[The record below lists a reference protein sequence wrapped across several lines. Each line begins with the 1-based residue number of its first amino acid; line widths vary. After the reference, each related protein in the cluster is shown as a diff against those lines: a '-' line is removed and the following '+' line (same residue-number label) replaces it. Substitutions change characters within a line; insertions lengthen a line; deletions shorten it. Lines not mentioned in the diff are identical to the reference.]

1 MTASF
6 ASSNA
11 RSLIVLYIQKE
22 CYKFSDINDVGVRRE
37 QWVEGLE
44 YFRVHTSRDL
54 RTSPRFSES
63 SRVESCSCIE

>member
-22 CYKFSDINDVGVRRE
+22 CYKFSDIDDVGDL
-37 QWVEGLE
+37 QWKEGLVR
-44 YFRVHTSRDL
+44 FRVHTTRDL

-63 SRVESCSCIE
+63 AGVESRSCME